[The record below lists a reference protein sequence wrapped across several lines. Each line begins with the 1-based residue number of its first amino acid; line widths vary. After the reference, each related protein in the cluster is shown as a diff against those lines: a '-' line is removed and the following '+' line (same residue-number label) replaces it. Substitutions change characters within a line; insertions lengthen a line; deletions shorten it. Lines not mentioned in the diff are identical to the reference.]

1 MRTIQILNSPNWSG
15 ASNYCITLCRKLIG
29 LGHEVLLLTEPGK
42 PLDRARKAGIPC
54 DDTIRLNHRNP
65 ALYLHAIK
73 RMAKL
78 FTEFRPDIIS
88 SHINEGAWMAGMV
101 ARRAAPKAAVV
112 RVRTDIDPPKGHFIN
127 RYVHHVW
134 TDHLIVGS
142 QLHKRLCRQILEY
155 PDEGIDVVY
164 GAVDTDEYSPA
175 PRTAHVLRDELGIT
189 NDSFVIGLVAR
200 LDPVKGHEYALDAL
214 RLLRGLPTP
223 VVLACIGYESNRSV
237 AWLQAEAER
246 LGVADRLRVSMT
258 RREDLPDLLNGCD
271 AGLVTSV
278 GSEAN
283 CRAALE
289 FMSTGKPV
297 VATTV
302 GVIPEIIQDGE
313 QGFLVQPRDAAGLA
327 HALQKLVINPVLRRR
342 AGLAARSHAL
352 ANFNLDLFASRTE
365 SVYRK
370 AIARKQPANSPA
382 RA

>member
-15 ASNYCITLCRKLIG
+15 ASNYCITLCRKLMG
-29 LGHEVLLLTEPGK
+29 HGHEVLLLTEPGK
-42 PLDRARKAGIPC
+42 PLERARKAGIPC

-65 ALYLHAIK
+65 GLYLHAIK
-73 RMAKL
+73 RMARL
-78 FTEFRPDIIS
+78 FADFRPDIIS

-101 ARRAAPKAAVV
+101 ARRAVPEATVV

-127 RYVHHVW
+127 RYVHHAW

-142 QLHKRLCRQILEY
+142 QLHKRLCRQILGF

-164 GAVDTDEYSPA
+164 GAVDTDEYSPNPSA
-175 PRTAHVLRDELGIT
+175 AHRLRDELGIA
-189 NDSFVIGLVAR
+189 NGSFVIGLVAR

-214 RLLRGLPTP
+214 RLLLGLPTP
-223 VVLACIGYESNRSV
+223 VVLACIGYESNRTV
-237 AWLQAEAER
+237 AWLKGEAER
-246 LGVADRLRVSMT
+246 LGVADRLRVTMT
-258 RREDLPDLLNGCD
+258 RRDDLPVLINGCD
-271 AGLVTSV
+271 AGLVTSI

-289 FMSTGKPV
+289 FMASGKPV

-313 QGFLVQPRDAAGLA
+313 QGFLVQPRDAVGLA
-327 HALQKLVINPVLRRR
+327 HALQKLVINPALRRR

-370 AIARKQPANSPA
+370 AIARKQP
-382 RA
+382 RM

>member
-1 MRTIQILNSPNWSG
+1 
-15 ASNYCITLCRKLIG
+15 
-29 LGHEVLLLTEPGK
+29 
-42 PLDRARKAGIPC
+42 
-54 DDTIRLNHRNP
+54 
-65 ALYLHAIK
+65 
-73 RMAKL
+73 
-78 FTEFRPDIIS
+78 
-88 SHINEGAWMAGMV
+88 
-101 ARRAAPKAAVV
+101 
-112 RVRTDIDPPKGHFIN
+112 
-127 RYVHHVW
+127 
-134 TDHLIVGS
+134 
-142 QLHKRLCRQILEY
+142 
-155 PDEGIDVVY
+155 
-164 GAVDTDEYSPA
+164 
-175 PRTAHVLRDELGIT
+175 
-189 NDSFVIGLVAR
+189 
-200 LDPVKGHEYALDAL
+200 
-214 RLLRGLPTP
+214 
-223 VVLACIGYESNRSV
+223 
-237 AWLQAEAER
+237 
-246 LGVADRLRVSMT
+246 MT

>member
-42 PLDRARKAGIPC
+42 PLDRARKTGIPC

-65 ALYLHAIK
+65 GLYLHAIK
-73 RMAKL
+73 RMKTL
-78 FTEFRPDIIS
+78 FAGFKPDIIS
-88 SHINEGAWMAGMV
+88 SHINEGAWMAGMI
-101 ARRAAPKAAVV
+101 ARQAAPDAAVV

-127 RYVHHVW
+127 RYVHHAW

-142 QLHKRLCRQILEY
+142 QLHKRLCRQILDF

-164 GAVDTDEYSPA
+164 GAVDTDEYTPDPSA
-175 PRTAHVLRDELGIT
+175 SHILRDELAIPK
-189 NDSFVIGLVAR
+189 DSFVIGLVAR
-200 LDPVKGHEYALDAL
+200 LDPVKGHEYALDAI
-214 RLLRGLPTP
+214 RLLRGLPNR
-223 VVLACIGYESNRSV
+223 VVLACIGYESNRTV
-237 AWLQAEAER
+237 AWLQAEAAR
-246 LGVADRLRVSMT
+246 LGISGQLRVLMT
-258 RREDLPDLLNGCD
+258 RRDDLPALMNGCD

-289 FMSTGKPV
+289 FMATGKPI

-313 QGFLVQPRDAAGLA
+313 QGFLVPPRDAAALA
-327 HALQKLVINPVLRRR
+327 HSLQKLVINPILRHR

-370 AIARKQPANSPA
+370 AIDRKQS
-382 RA
+382 